1 MKKLV
6 TTAVALTLLVSS
18 VAPLA
23 AKEKVRK
30 MDAPKS
36 NWILYL
42 PGKGNK
48 KDAVKDL
55 EKQGWLTSNKLA
67 DHVSLLAGDINKKAV
82 LRFDTTEDNVN
93 DAFALPLSGEEKLV
107 TVIFKARGSFD
118 PDTVTVNAEG
128 KPNGTPF
135 GMFYGYVQK
144 GEWQT
149 LLRHNASNQ
158 VKGSKSTSRLTQDG
172 TNKTPKIDIVSDW
185 HDFRFVFNVADPENM
200 TSAAF
205 IDGKQVHSDICKK
218 VSFDEETQT
227 LNFDLM
233 SGKGNYLEFGDND
246 GSTKAFARYAY
257 ILVVRDEDVAEMSL
271 EELGKK
277 VKADLVTNPT
287 ISNDRGPASKRPAKK
302 PASLNMVTE
311 DFNFEGKFTDK
322 SAIAD
327 GVIDLDK
334 LPYSKNAAQKVL
346 RGGADISSLTFAAT
360 VDAAGSD
367 GAYKTIAAA
376 IEAVPEGSAI
386 KVMPGL
392 YYEKLVIT
400 KPGISLIGTDP
411 AKTIIYGYEA
421 DTGNIDGNLL
431 VEVNLLPAG
440 TKTEPG
446 AEAKVPAAA
455 AANAYFNAANITF
468 YNKGAEWNKA
478 WGGAERRSITLAL
491 KGVDTCV
498 LENCVFLGQQDTLYW
513 RSGRVY
519 AHNCYIEGD
528 VDYVCGGA
536 TVLFDN
542 CHIHTIAY
550 ANGGIVVAAAGA
562 DTGYSST
569 AAYAKGYVFKDCAIT
584 ADKSFEA
591 AKDGKRVTL
600 ARGSWVGGSSAPA
613 VQAKTVFIN
622 CDIADVVNSAVW
634 ADWDSVNTAEKA
646 FFRGYRNSGAGAAT
660 LEAKP
665 VMTDDEFNASYASA
679 ETILGFTPVLK

>member
-1 MKKLV
+1 MNKLV
-6 TTAVALTLLVSS
+6 TTAVAVSLAALS
-18 VAPLA
+18 AAPLV

-36 NWILYL
+36 NWVLYL

-55 EKQGWLTSNKLA
+55 EKQGWLTSNMMA
-67 DHVSLLAGDINKKAV
+67 SHVSFLSSDINKKAV
-82 LRFDTTEDNVN
+82 LRFDTTEDNKN
-93 DAFALPLSGEEKLV
+93 DAFALPLSGDEKLV

-118 PDTVTVNAEG
+118 PDTVKVSDDGTVT
-128 KPNGTPF
+128 GTPF

-158 VKGSKSTSRLTQDG
+158 VKGSKSTSRLTTDG
-172 TNKTPKIDIVSDW
+172 TSKGQKIDIVSDW

-218 VSFDEETQT
+218 VSFDEDTQS

-257 ILVVRDEDVAEMSL
+257 ILVVRDEDVSGMSL

-287 ISNDRGPASKRPAKK
+287 IADDRGPKSKRPESK
-302 PASLNMVTE
+302 PAALNMVTE
-311 DFNFEGKFTDK
+311 DFNFEGTFKDK
-322 SAIAD
+322 SAIEN
-327 GVIDLDK
+327 GTIDLDK

-346 RGGADISSLTFAAT
+346 RGGADISGITFAAT
-360 VDAAGSD
+360 VDASGEKSI
-367 GAYKTIAAA
+367 YKTIASA

-386 KVMPGL
+386 KVLPGM
-392 YYEKLVIT
+392 YYEKLKIT

-411 AKTIIYGYEA
+411 ANTIIFGYEA

-446 AEAKVPAAA
+446 AAAA
-455 AANAYFNAANITF
+455 APEAPAANCYFNAANITF

-491 KGVDTCV
+491 KGVDQCV
-498 LENCVFLGQQDTLYW
+498 LENCVFIGQQDTLYW

-536 TVLFDN
+536 TVFFDN

-550 ANGGIVVAAAGA
+550 SNGGIIVAAAGA
-562 DTGYSST
+562 DTGYAST
-569 AAYAKGYVFKDCAIT
+569 AAYANGYVFKDCAIT
-584 ADKSFEA
+584 ADKSFEG
-591 AKDGKRVTL
+591 AKDGKKVTF
-600 ARGSWVGGSSAPA
+600 ARGSWVGGSSAPS
-613 VQAKTVFIN
+613 VQAKTVFVN
-622 CDIADVVNSAVW
+622 CEISDCVNSAVW

-646 FFRGYRNSGAGAAT
+646 FFRGYKNSGAGAAT

-665 VMTDDEFNASYASA
+665 VMTSDEAAALSSA
-679 ETILGFTPVLK
+679 EKVLGFKPVLK